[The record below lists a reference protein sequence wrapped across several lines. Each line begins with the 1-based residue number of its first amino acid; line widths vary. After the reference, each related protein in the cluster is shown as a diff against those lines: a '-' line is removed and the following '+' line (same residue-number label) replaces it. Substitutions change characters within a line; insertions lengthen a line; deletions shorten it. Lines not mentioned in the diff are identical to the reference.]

1 MSLVVVLLDN
11 SATEMQR
18 EEFAELFVNAVQFV
32 LMSPR
37 PAQASLA
44 GDVQHSE
51 GPHGWVLC
59 SSCQAFAVYACG
71 FPSPSI
77 KPRGTSS

>member
-1 MSLVVVLLDN
+1 MSLVVLLDN

-18 EEFAELFVNAVQFV
+18 EEFAELFANAVRSV

-37 PAQASLA
+37 PAQVSLA